1 MGYGNN
7 LVIKFGIISDLF
19 VCDDQSSSAIS
30 TEESWSSV
38 DPKGSKFAQWFH
50 FEEEKPS
57 DETTSSSNILSLFA
71 KREKVITIQG
81 ESHGDGGLVS
91 THNQGCG
98 ILPMPVAPSL
108 EDIEKMMAAA
118 AKEPVSSSKGSV
130 IPAVPFNQ
138 DSPQVGQS
146 LLPPVFMTCEDIEQS
161 LLAEAA
167 GNDELLGF
175 QDFPSMMSTVVDT
188 SASQHLLSLL
198 QKQPSRS
205 ETLCSGGLHSKLS
218 PKEAA
223 SEWAWRGPDP
233 RDQTSEVHTLEALFG
248 KDFMSELQLL
258 QAPLPEKRFSAV
270 KEKVE
275 RTAPFFSQ
283 SEDKYPFEAG
293 ADEEGRQLWY
303 GVSGPALSG
312 MWPDSKEVDAGH
324 RDFGD
329 GSSSQPLIDDLKLS
343 ESEEL
348 LHPISA
354 MGQGLWGNQ
363 NPSSEQMLMD
373 SLNGTT
379 STLAGPSFRSVI
391 NGHANI
397 NRVDNGEYL
406 KGVADR
412 EGTKE
417 ESFSSTAGGNSR
429 LLPVGDK
436 LSLLTRTEAAM
447 NGISLLDATK
457 RQNLNRSSKPPGK
470 VKDGHVNGVT
480 RLLPH
485 GNGPQIKAVARTA
498 GFASFPPEGHLQQH
512 YGPQSPPVLIEP
524 HTHPATLERH
534 QQASRGPSNFLFLH
548 QSARAQATSPVYS
561 HGNMDYEVDSSTAR
575 TFPAPGQVHFQPPPQ
590 AFHEGMAHQLLG
602 PTQILQHSPFVT
614 TMGMQEHESG
624 NRQVPLGASLSPPG
638 HHGHRQLLQSH
649 VPQMGFMSQYSSE
662 FGNQGYKLGGYWG
675 GTTSDSW
682 LGMDGNL
689 SGSPRPGLIHEPSL
703 GARDDLKFHFR

>member
-1 MGYGNN
+1 MHCHSICLLRN
-7 LVIKFGIISDLF
+7 
-19 VCDDQSSSAIS
+19 
-30 TEESWSSV
+30 
-38 DPKGSKFAQWFH
+38 WFCA
-50 FEEEKPS
+50 EEKSS

-71 KREKVITIQG
+71 KREKVIAIQG
-81 ESHGDGGLVS
+81 ESGGDGGLVS

-118 AKEPVSSSKGSV
+118 AKEPVSSSKDSV

-175 QDFPSMMSTVVDT
+175 QDFPSMMSSVVDT

-223 SEWAWRGPDP
+223 SEWAWRRPDP

-248 KDFMSELQLL
+248 KDFTSELQSL

-275 RTAPFFSQ
+275 RTAPLLSQ
-283 SEDKYPFEAG
+283 SEDKCPFEAG
-293 ADEEGRQLWY
+293 AEEEGRQLWY
-303 GVSGPALSG
+303 GVSGPALSA
-312 MWPDSKEVDAGH
+312 MWPDSKEVDAVH
-324 RDFGD
+324 REFGD
-329 GSSSQPLIDDLKLS
+329 GSSSQPQIDDLQLP

-379 STLAGPSFRSVI
+379 STLAGPSFRSVL
-391 NGHANI
+391 NGHAN
-397 NRVDNGEYL
+397 
-406 KGVADR
+406 
-412 EGTKE
+412 
-417 ESFSSTAGGNSR
+417 
-429 LLPVGDK
+429 
-436 LSLLTRTEAAM
+436 
-447 NGISLLDATK
+447 
-457 RQNLNRSSKPPGK
+457 
-470 VKDGHVNGVT
+470 
-480 RLLPH
+480 
-485 GNGPQIKAVARTA
+485 IKAVARTA
-498 GFASFPPEGHLQQH
+498 GFASFQPEGHLQQH

-524 HTHPATLERH
+524 HTHPATLQRH
-534 QQASRGPSNFLFLH
+534 QQASHGPSNFLFLH
-548 QSARAQATSPVYS
+548 QSARAQAASPVYS
-561 HGNMDYEVDSSTAR
+561 HGNMDYEFDSSTAR
-575 TFPAPGQVHFQPPPQ
+575 TFPAPGQVHFQSPPQ

-602 PTQILQHSPFVT
+602 PTQILQHSPLVT

-624 NRQVPLGASLSPPG
+624 NHQVPLGASLSPPG

-682 LGMDGNL
+682 LGMDRNL
-689 SGSPRPGLIHEPSL
+689 SGSPRSGLIHQPSL
-703 GARDDLKFHFR
+703 GARGDLKLHIR